1 MNAMTAMRPLVPAK
15 TVMGGRALRRSVSN
29 GAVTVAKQLWC
40 PGGQGKL
47 NPTYLDGTLR
57 ACPLVVE
64 PGLCW
69 LVTGFMGRLPA
80 HASCIRSVRQATA
93 LPHELMCAD
102 TAIGLS

>member
-47 NPTYLDGTLR
+47 NPTYLDGSIR
-57 ACPLVVE
+57 ACPVARPVVRDCNLQLQC
-64 PGLCW
+64 PG
-69 LVTGFMGRLPA
+69 
-80 HASCIRSVRQATA
+80 
-93 LPHELMCAD
+93 
-102 TAIGLS
+102 

>member
-69 LVTGFMGRLPA
+69 LCHRFHGPSTGARVVYTLREAGYR
-80 HASCIRSVRQATA
+80 ASA
-93 LPHELMCAD
+93 
-102 TAIGLS
+102 